1 MGTHKQNYYQK
12 NFLESF
18 CFFIKTAIER
28 EKEKI
33 KLKNLSYVN
42 SFTYAQN
49 RNHFN
54 EYIEQNRNKEP
65 HSLGVIYLDLNGLKE
80 INDKIGHIAG
90 DTLIITASYALQ
102 EIFLDNSY
110 RVGGDEFVV
119 IGQDVSEL
127 LFFDQYAKLLKRMKE
142 LEISVATGCVWKETC
157 SNLSETLQEAIKRC
171 MKIKSDII
179 LQLKM
184 IEEDKKDWKLNSNL
198 LCVFEMKLCHLVK
211 LFFSKFLY
219 EFLAAHPPCF
229 RHLSQI

>member
-1 MGTHKQNYYQK
+1 MVNEEDAFASVLTLKKNYMVMVICEILILLLYCGFYITIVRRISK
-12 NFLESF
+12 KSDEL
-18 CFFIKTAIER
+18 
-28 EKEKI
+28 
-33 KLKNLSYVN
+33 
-42 SFTYAQN
+42 
-49 RNHFN
+49 N
-54 EYIEQNRNKEP
+54 E
-65 HSLGVIYLDLNGLKE
+65 DLNGLKE
-80 INDKIGHIAG
+80 INDKMGHIAG

-179 LQLKM
+179 L
-184 IEEDKKDWKLNSNL
+184 
-198 LCVFEMKLCHLVK
+198 
-211 LFFSKFLY
+211 
-219 EFLAAHPPCF
+219 
-229 RHLSQI
+229 

>member
-1 MGTHKQNYYQK
+1 MVNEEDAFASVLTLKKNYMVMVICEILILLLYCG
-12 NFLESF
+12 FY
-18 CFFIKTAIER
+18 IAIVRRISKKSDE
-28 EKEKI
+28 
-33 KLKNLSYVN
+33 L
-42 SFTYAQN
+42 
-49 RNHFN
+49 N
-54 EYIEQNRNKEP
+54 E
-65 HSLGVIYLDLNGLKE
+65 DLNGLKE

-179 LQLKM
+179 LYLKM

-198 LCVFEMKLCHLVK
+198 LCVFEMKLCYLVK

-219 EFLAAHPPCF
+219 EFLAAHI
-229 RHLSQI
+229 HLASGTFLKFKIIFFFHKIPRF